1 MNMKKK
7 VNSNKLHNLMTLAS
21 DLNYCF
27 FNNTILYKGLYCLFS
42 VAVVKEEIPFL
53 NLRKEQIVVTSPI
66 IDNQENNDTCTIY
79 RTIDIDVESGL
90 LIPIISWAIEF
101 TKQILILDMPVRME
115 KIHGIMEMILLQV
128 WKYEDVNE
136 SEDGL
141 NINLLNPMSWESV
154 IQGRRI
160 RWDNYDSLVQAET
173 LLKNGDIGIEEI
185 LLPHVHKENLDYF
198 RRAGV
203 SGEVIFDW

>member
-1 MNMKKK
+1 MDMKKK
-7 VNSNKLHNLMTLAS
+7 VNSNNLHNLMTLAS

-27 FNNTILYKGLYCLFS
+27 FNNTLLYEGLHCMFS
-42 VAVVKEEIPFL
+42 VAVVKEEIPIL
-53 NLRKEQIVVTSPI
+53 NLRKEQVVVTSPI
-66 IDNQENNDTCTIY
+66 IDDKENNCICTIY
-79 RTIDIDVESGL
+79 KTIDIDIESGL

-101 TKQILILDMPVRME
+101 TKQILILDMPVHIE

-128 WKYEDVNE
+128 WEYEDVNQ

-141 NINLLNPMSWESV
+141 NINLMNPMSWES
-154 IQGRRI
+154 IIEGRI
-160 RWDNYDSLVQAET
+160 RWDNYDSLVHAET

-203 SGEVIFDW
+203 SREVIFDW

>member
-1 MNMKKK
+1 
-7 VNSNKLHNLMTLAS
+7 
-21 DLNYCF
+21 
-27 FNNTILYKGLYCLFS
+27 
-42 VAVVKEEIPFL
+42 VVKEDISFL

-66 IDNQENNDTCTIY
+66 IANRENNYSCTIY

-90 LIPIISWAIEF
+90 LIPIISWALEF
-101 TKQILILDMPVRME
+101 TKQVLILDMPVYME

-128 WKYEDVNE
+128 WEYEDVNQ

-141 NINLLNPMSWESV
+141 NIDLLNPVSWES
-154 IQGRRI
+154 IIEGRI

-173 LLKNGDIGIEEI
+173 LLKNGVIGIEVI
-185 LLPHVHKENLDYF
+185 LLPHVHKENIDYF
-198 RRAGV
+198 LRAGV

>member
-1 MNMKKK
+1 MSMKKIVDSK
-7 VNSNKLHNLMTLAS
+7 QLHNLMTLAT

-42 VAVVKEEIPFL
+42 AAVIKEEIPWL
-53 NLRKEQIVVTSPI
+53 NLRKEQMVVTSPI
-66 IDNQENNDTCTIY
+66 IGNQKNNYSCTIY

-90 LIPIISWAIEF
+90 FIPIISWALEF
-101 TKQILILDMPVRME
+101 TKQILILDMPVYM
-115 KIHGIMEMILLQV
+115 KKVHGIMEMILLQV
-128 WKYEDVNE
+128 WEYEDVNQ
-136 SEDGL
+136 SEKGL
-141 NINLLNPMSWESV
+141 NIDLPNPVSWETV
-154 IQGRRI
+154 IEGRI

-173 LLKNGDIGIEEI
+173 LLKKGVIGIEKI
-185 LLPHVHKENLDYF
+185 LLPHVHKENIDYF